1 MDNEEELRKYFDFDD
16 ADLFANRSGY
26 LSPRQENR
34 IKKDL
39 RSSGKF
45 FGILGF
51 IFLGL
56 ALIPLIILLIN
67 VLLSHETYWY
77 LWLIFTIVGI
87 LWIIPSIFF
96 FRVASDRNDQDTLK
110 IVEGKVNTVEEVHD
124 GPHLHKDYDYYW
136 KIGGVRF
143 DVLDPNKVDILE
155 QGDTYRV
162 YYLDLAKAIMSLE
175 KIPNKEGK

>member
-16 ADLFANRSGY
+16 ADLFANRNGY
-26 LSPRQENR
+26 LSPRQQDR
-34 IKKDL
+34 TKKDQ
-39 RSSGKF
+39 RFSRKF
-45 FGILGF
+45 FRNLGF
-51 IFLGL
+51 ILIGL
-56 ALIPLIILLIN
+56 ALIPFIILLIN
-67 VLLSHETYWY
+67 VLLYHESYWY
-77 LWLIFTIVGI
+77 LWLIFTVVGI
-87 LWIIPSIFF
+87 IWIIPAIFF
-96 FRVASDRNDQDTLK
+96 FRVASDRNDKDTLK
-110 IVEGKVNTVEEVHD
+110 TVEGQVNTVEEVHE

-143 DVLDPNKVDILE
+143 DVLDPGKVDILE